1 MWQLN
6 VYVAKCFPECQWMK
20 WLCHMFVFVCDR
32 VIKKDGKCIGFIF
45 LLRLCLCVDMLKD
58 DTFGLCNN
66 KTL

>member
-1 MWQLN
+1 MS
-6 VYVAKCFPECQWMK
+6 VDEMVMSYVC
-20 WLCHMFVFVCDR
+20 LCCDR